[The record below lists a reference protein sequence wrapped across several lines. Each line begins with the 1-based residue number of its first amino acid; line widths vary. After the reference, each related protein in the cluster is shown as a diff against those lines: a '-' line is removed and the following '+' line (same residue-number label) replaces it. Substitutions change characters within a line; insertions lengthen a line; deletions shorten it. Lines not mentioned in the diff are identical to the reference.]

1 MKPVGPIFTAELLPV
16 LDEKLFSLLRS
27 ITSTEWNNQTIA
39 PEWKVMDVAAHL
51 LDGNIRSLSMLRDGH
66 IGEQPG
72 SINSNKDLVEFL
84 NTLIADWVRAM
95 KRVSPA
101 MIIELL
107 EITGK
112 EYCTMLKSLDPF
124 AKSLLPV
131 AWAGETQSPNWFH
144 IAREYT
150 EKWHHQQQIR
160 LAVDQAEPL
169 YAKELYHPHLDT
181 SMRALPF
188 HYRNMKGTAG
198 EFIRLSITGDGG
210 GEWHLYNDGLTW
222 VLMSDISG
230 PSICEILIDGTVAWR
245 LFTKGISRAE
255 AEKYVTFYGRIDLG
269 EKIFDM
275 LAVMA

>member
-1 MKPVGPIFTAELLPV
+1 MKPVGPIFTVELFPV
-16 LDEKLFSLLRS
+16 LDEKLISVLSS
-27 ITSTEWNNQTIA
+27 ISQEDWFKQTIA
-39 PEWKVMDVAAHL
+39 PEWKVKDVAAHL
-51 LDGNIRSLSMLRDGH
+51 LDGNIRSLSMLQDDYS
-66 IGEQPG
+66 GEQPG
-72 SINSNKDLVEFL
+72 DINSDKELIEFL
-84 NTLIADWVRAM
+84 NTLNADWVRAM

-112 EYCTMLKSLDPF
+112 KYSTMLQSLDPF
-124 AKSLLPV
+124 ENALLPV

-160 LAVDQAEPL
+160 LAVGQAGPL

-181 SMRALPF
+181 SMRAIPF
-188 HYRNMKGTAG
+188 HYRTMKGNIG
-198 EFIRLSITGDGG
+198 ELIRIIITGEGG
-210 GEWHLYNDGLTW
+210 GEWHLYNDGLNW
-222 VLMSDISG
+222 VLMSDISV
-230 PSICEILIDGTVAWR
+230 PSICEIIIDGPVAWR

-255 AEKYVTFYGRIDLG
+255 AEKYVTISGRADLG

-275 LAVMA
+275 LAIMA